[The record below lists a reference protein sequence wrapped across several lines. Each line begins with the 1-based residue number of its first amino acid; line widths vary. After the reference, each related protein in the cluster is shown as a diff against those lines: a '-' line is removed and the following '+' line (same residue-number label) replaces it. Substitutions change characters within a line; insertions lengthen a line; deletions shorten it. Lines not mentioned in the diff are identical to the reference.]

1 MTSPVSP
8 PSAPTVPPYPAL
20 GSPTFNAD
28 AYTFGSSMPA
38 VVAGIDALAENAHT
52 NAVSA
57 NESAT
62 AAASSAAVAEQS
74 ANTSLA
80 GSNFKGDW
88 SALPV
93 GPLNR
98 PASVAHAGRI
108 WLLLSDLP
116 NVAAAEPSNSSPYWR
131 ADDTVLPL
139 EHVTTATASLVAG
152 HHYSVE
158 YTSGQ
163 VSLTMPPYVEGSMI
177 YITIA
182 NGRYDTVLL
191 RQSPTDS
198 FMGKPP
204 DDLTLTRRTTRC
216 IRGVNNSWR
225 GL

>member
-1 MTSPVSP
+1 MTSPVAPDDAP
-8 PSAPTVPPYPAL
+8 PVPEFPAL
-20 GSPTFNAD
+20 GDPAYNAK
-28 AYTFGSSMPA
+28 AYTWGSWVPTLVTWITS
-38 VVAGIDALAENAHT
+38 VAAKAYQNAL
-52 NAVSA
+52 SA
-57 NESAT
+57 FESAT
-62 AAASSAAVAEQS
+62 SASVSAASAEASAI
-74 ANTSLA
+74 TSLA

-88 SALPV
+88 SSLPV
-93 GPLNR
+93 GALNR

-131 ADDTVLPL
+131 ADDSILPL
-139 EHVTTATASLVAG
+139 EHITTATASLVAG

-158 YTSGQ
+158 YAAGQ

-191 RQSPTDS
+191 RQAPTDS
-198 FMGKPP
+198 FMGKSP

-216 IRGVNNSWR
+216 IRGVYNSWR